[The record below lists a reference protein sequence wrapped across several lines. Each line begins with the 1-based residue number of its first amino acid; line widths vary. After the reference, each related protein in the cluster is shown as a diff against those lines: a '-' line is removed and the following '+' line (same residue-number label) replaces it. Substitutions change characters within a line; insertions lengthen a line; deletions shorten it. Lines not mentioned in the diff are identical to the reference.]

1 MTSEIA
7 ISSNKSLRGLSGDKE
22 VAVKRVNAY
31 NADPKLLWIE
41 QGFNVRDICDEH
53 VENFVASYS
62 NGKYV
67 PAIEVVPVTVN
78 DELRLKII
86 EGHHRTLAVFRAIER
101 GIDIKNVSVIEVQ
114 GNEVDHIARMIKSA
128 EGRKLTALEL
138 AAAYKRMMGLG
149 LTQTQVAE
157 ELMTTSAQVSNYLL
171 LLKAPEELKEMIK
184 SGTIAASNAV
194 GLIRDFGADMALEAA
209 KEEHRAKEVQ
219 KEAKAN
225 GVEISKSDA
234 TPKTKKLKLKAKKVS
249 SMSDIV
255 YSLAG
260 QIQIDELEK
269 NEEVTIKLNSETAK
283 VLLSLSSEI
292 SELNEHNAKVDEL
305 LKNLA
310 IESKKNK
317 SSDAEGE

>member
-1 MTSEIA
+1 M
-7 ISSNKSLRGLSGDKE
+7 
-22 VAVKRVNAY
+22 
-31 NADPKLLWIE
+31 
-41 QGFNVRDICDEH
+41 
-53 VENFVASYS
+53 
-62 NGKYV
+62 
-67 PAIEVVPVTVN
+67 
-78 DELRLKII
+78 RLKII

-255 YSLAG
+255 SSLAG